1 MRLAMAMQGIAAH
14 AVREWQLRIEQ
25 GLPLDLAPEQIA
37 LLTKCSAELER
48 SAIGEDR
55 EHQATEI
62 CIYIGSH
69 AYPGERNVE
78 DEPKLVQDFEAE
90 QYEKLS
96 DDEKAV
102 LGRWRDPPR
111 KKLN

>member
-1 MRLAMAMQGIAAH
+1 MRLAVAMQGIAAH

-25 GLPLDLAPEQIA
+25 GLPLNLAPEQIA

-48 SAIGEDR
+48 TAIGEDR

-69 AYPGERNVE
+69 TYAGERNAGEEPRLVE
-78 DEPKLVQDFEAE
+78 DLEAE
-90 QYEKLS
+90 QYEQLS
-96 DDEKAV
+96 DDEKAT
-102 LGRWRDPPR
+102 LDRWRDPP
-111 KKLN
+111 KKKQN